1 MVLNHSAAPDKLWIH
16 TQLIIFSEPTEGLP
30 LLWHPKVENQGRL
43 KLRPIGQSFGLVML
57 KVI

>member
-1 MVLNHSAAPDKLWIH
+1 MVKSHSAAHDKLWIH
-16 TQLIIFSEPTEGLP
+16 TKRIIFSEPSEGLP